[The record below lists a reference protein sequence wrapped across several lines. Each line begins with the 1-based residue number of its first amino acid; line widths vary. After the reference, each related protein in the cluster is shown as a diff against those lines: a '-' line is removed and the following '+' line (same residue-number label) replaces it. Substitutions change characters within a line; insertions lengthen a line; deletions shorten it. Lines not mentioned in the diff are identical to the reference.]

1 MAAHGFGRPLSRPG
15 GDDSGSAAHRRIR
28 LSVAALGE
36 RKPRRAP
43 KHQKNAGERG
53 SASLCSGARA
63 SPAAERRAS
72 IHRVNAFAFASGVS
86 AGP

>member
-1 MAAHGFGRPLSRPG
+1 M
-15 GDDSGSAAHRRIR
+15 
-28 LSVAALGE
+28 GE

-43 KHQKNAGERG
+43 RHRKNAGERG

-72 IHRVNAFAFASGVS
+72 IHRVNAFASGVS